1 MDIEHLMTK
10 PSMAVRAA
18 LSITSLVGRALVEA
32 DNIRRER
39 VPPPDPGD
47 LFEARCA
54 TAGVPLEDL
63 NEVLHRFTEGE
74 TDAIDQAPASLRP
87 YLRLWQVCSLRSKET
102 PHTTTPVNDATYRAP
117 SSPVPPGDR
126 PGPSQDQDATSIRER
141 VAHLEQRMKQLADDL
156 ARVKHTLRQ
165 ELSTARLVERVQG
178 VCAELGEC

>member
-47 LFEARCA
+47 LFEASCA

-87 YLRLWQVCSLRSKET
+87 YLRLWQACSLRSKET
-102 PHTTTPVNDATYRAP
+102 PHTTTPVNDATYREP
-117 SSPVPPGDR
+117 SEPRDQP
-126 PGPSQDQDATSIRER
+126 DQDAPSLSER
-141 VAHLEQRMKQLADDL
+141 LAHLERKLGQLVDAV
-156 ARVKHTLRQ
+156 ARLEHVVNE
-165 ELSTARLVERVQG
+165 ELSTPRMFERVEG
-178 VCAELGEC
+178 IYHVLAER